1 MAYHTFQTLIVP
13 ALVTFVITL
22 ISTRFVVGYL
32 TSSGITIDDK
42 NKEKRVTLPTS
53 GGIAVAFG
61 IIVGILAYTFGG
73 TFVFSPVVQISAL
86 FAVALSILL
95 IALVGFLDDINIKA
109 KKVMTTDLMD
119 RKKGLEQWQKP
130 LLTVVGALPLMA
142 INAGVSVVAIPFL
155 GSVDLG
161 ILYPLVVLPI
171 AVVFVSNAFN
181 LLGGYDGLQP
191 GTALVASIGF
201 LVYSVA
207 FGNYIGAL
215 LSAVLFAALL
225 AFLPFNAYRAKIIPG
240 DSFTYAIG
248 AIFVAIMAMGNA
260 EAFGVII
267 FMPWIVEFFLHLRRR
282 FNVTDVGI
290 RQRDGT
296 FRAPYGKKIY
306 SLTHIVMNAKRATEQ
321 EIALYLSLVEAAF
334 VLLGFALKL
343 AGIL

>member
-13 ALVTFVITL
+13 AIVTFVITL
-22 ISTRFVVGYL
+22 ISTRFIIGYL

-73 TFVFSPVVQISAL
+73 TFVFSPVVQISSL

-109 KKVMTTDLMD
+109 KEVMTTDLMD

-142 INAGVSVVAIPFL
+142 INAGVSIVAIPFL

-267 FMPWIVEFFLHLRRR
+267 FMPWIVEFFLHLRRG

-306 SLTHIVMNAKRATEQ
+306 SLTHMVMNAKRATEQ
-321 EIALYLSLVEAAF
+321 EIALYLSLLEAAF

>member
-13 ALVTFVITL
+13 AIVTFVITL

>member
-61 IIVGILAYTFGG
+61 IIVGILVYTFGG

>member
-13 ALVTFVITL
+13 AIVTFVITL
-22 ISTRFVVGYL
+22 ISTRFIIGYL

-73 TFVFSPVVQISAL
+73 TFVFSPVVQISSL

-109 KKVMTTDLMD
+109 KEVMTTDLMD

-142 INAGVSVVAIPFL
+142 INAGVSIVAIPFL

-267 FMPWIVEFFLHLRRR
+267 FMPWIIEFFLHLRRG

-321 EIALYLSLVEAAF
+321 EIALYLSLLEAAF